1 MESPNNSGILLF
13 IFVQENLFKVK
24 VRIVRLGKLKKVRS
38 DVSPHVMENLSLR
51 DIIFLVMCFSD
62 MNFLIRQQYV

>member
-24 VRIVRLGKLKKVRS
+24 VRIVSLGKLKKVRS
-38 DVSPHVMENLSLR
+38 HVMENLSLR
-51 DIIFLVMCFSD
+51 DIIFLVVCFFD